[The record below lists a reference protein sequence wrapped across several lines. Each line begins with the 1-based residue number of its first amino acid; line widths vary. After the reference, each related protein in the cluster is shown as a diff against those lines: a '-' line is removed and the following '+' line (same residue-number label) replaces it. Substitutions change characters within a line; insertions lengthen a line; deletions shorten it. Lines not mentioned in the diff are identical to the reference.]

1 MVRAQNDELVVVG
14 AVDGGVGAARN
25 DAFEGKFKCTVA
37 CDVSVLAEKRGK
49 RHKNHKKTAYGG
61 LLGTRGASRG
71 REGAGILL
79 RMFREEELPLRS
91 MSMSADS
98 IDSCAHRMS
107 HVRMAWDSERMAYEI
122 GRVGHVGRAGNGA
135 GAQGEQLA

>member
-37 CDVSVLAEKRGK
+37 CDVSEKAGKRGK
-49 RHKNHKKTAYGG
+49 KRKKGAYGG

-71 REGAGILL
+71 REGVGILL